1 MPYSNVS
8 FNFTAHHL
16 HTKELS
22 EDIRDVAAL
31 ANPGE
36 AGHVHDNESSL
47 EMHSWIGVALVLGFV
62 FMLLVDQL
70 SGGGH
75 VHGGNGE
82 NLSLNPSIR

>member
-1 MPYSNVS
+1 LLKPHLISAP
-8 FNFTAHHL
+8 TAHHL
-16 HTKELS
+16 HAKELS
-22 EDIRDVAAL
+22 EGMNEVPGL

-36 AGHVHDNESSL
+36 AGHNHDEESSL

-75 VHGGNGE
+75 VHGGNGQYC
-82 NLSLNPSIR
+82 IAFF